1 MRGEIKI
8 QQGRAIVFILFLF
21 IFQACAEKFPAQ
33 SIITTFPVTAISS
46 NSAASGGEITDPG
59 SSPITSRG
67 VCWNTSPDPT
77 TEGYMTIDGTGTGQF
92 FSSMNGL
99 IPSTIYYVRAY
110 ASNSNGTIYGETVV
124 FRTSAPSK

>member
-46 NSAASGGEITDPG
+46 DSAASGGEITDPG
-59 SSPITSRG
+59 SSPIIARG
-67 VCWNTSPDPT
+67 ICWDTSPAPT
-77 TEGYMTIDGTGTGQF
+77 IRGYMTTDGTGVGQF
-92 FSSMNGL
+92 FSSMTGL
-99 IPSTIYYVRAY
+99 HPSTIYYVRAY
-110 ASNSNGTIYGETVV
+110 ASNAQGTIYGETFV
-124 FRTSAPSK
+124 FRTSAPTK